1 MKHKSKFKS
10 VLKSIK
16 CAKVIQNLFPYF
28 GNLAHFRDTCKLFVV
43 SIITFCVVSIPS
55 VDARYTADFLTLG
68 VGARALGMGGAGTV
82 LSDNAYAPYWNPA
95 GLGQLTRYEV
105 SFMHSTLNEADA
117 YDFVG
122 YVHPLKKRGAIG
134 VSWLRVGVDDIPITS
149 LPVVTRPVGPA
160 NRPEV
165 VGSFNNTDNA
175 FLFASGWRLPSR
187 YGIDFHLGGTLKLL
201 YMSGYQSTNAIGGGA
216 DIGFVAM
223 TNREKPH
230 QLMLGLQVSDVFT
243 TKLYWNTPP
252 PSADRTSHTETIL
265 PHFKIGIATV
275 HTLPIFRSTLILAL
289 DTYVQNRI
297 RRDEVTLKKHPSKNP
312 LQPAVETRQGSPVEL
327 HAGAEWTLFDLLSL
341 RIGLSERSG
350 SLESVRQL
358 TAGVGLNLR
367 FVTGAGAGLD
377 YAFANHP
384 ALGGSHRISLR
395 IRF

>member
-1 MKHKSKFKS
+1 MRHYKKNY
-10 VLKSIK
+10 IRT
-16 CAKVIQNLFPYF
+16 VIY
-28 GNLAHFRDTCKLFVV
+28 
-43 SIITFCVVSIPS
+43 IIAFCGGLLS

-68 VGARALGMGGAGTV
+68 VGARALGMGGAGTA

-149 LPVVTRPVGPA
+149 LPVVSRPVGPT

-175 FLFASGWRLPSR
+175 FLFASGWKLPSR
-187 YGIDFHLGGTLKLL
+187 YGIDLHLGGTLKLL
-201 YMSGYQSTNAIGGGA
+201 YMSGYRSTNAIGGGA
-216 DIGFVAM
+216 DIGFIAM
-223 TNREKPH
+223 TNPEKAH

-252 PSADRTSHTETIL
+252 PSADQTSHTETIL
-265 PHFKIGIATV
+265 PHLKIGIATV
-275 HTLPIFRSTLILAL
+275 HRLPIFRSTLIFAL
-289 DTYVQNRI
+289 DTYVQNQAGL
-297 RRDEVTLKKHPSKNP
+297 EAEPEPT
-312 LQPAVETRQGSPVEL
+312 VETPQESPVEL
-327 HAGAEWTLFDLLSL
+327 HAGAEWTLFDLLAL
-341 RIGLSERSG
+341 RVGIAERSG
-350 SLESVRQL
+350 SLESIRQL

-384 ALGGSHRISLR
+384 ALGNSHRISLR

>member
-1 MKHKSKFKS
+1 MKHP
-10 VLKSIK
+10 IK
-16 CAKVIQNLFPYF
+16 NNFYLIVTIVTLCAGTLQ
-28 GNLAHFRDTCKLFVV
+28 
-43 SIITFCVVSIPS
+43 S

-68 VGARALGMGGAGTV
+68 VGARALAMGGAGTA

-105 SFMHSTLNEADA
+105 SFMHSTLNGEDA
-117 YDFVG
+117 YDFVS
-122 YVHPLKKRGAIG
+122 YIHPLKKRGAIG

-149 LPVVTRPVGPA
+149 LPVISRPVGPA

-175 FLFASGWRLPSR
+175 FLFAHGWRLPVFR
-187 YGIDFHLGGTLKLL
+187 GIHLRLGGTLKLL
-201 YMSGYQSTNAIGGGA
+201 YMSGYRSTNAIGGGA
-216 DIGFVAM
+216 DVGIIAM
-223 TNREKPH
+223 TNPEKSH
-230 QLMLGLQVSDVFT
+230 RLLLGLQASDAFT

-252 PSADRTSHTETIL
+252 PSADLTSHTETIL
-265 PHFKIGIATV
+265 PHLKIGVATI
-275 HTLPIFRSTLILAL
+275 HSLPIFRSILIFAL
-289 DTYVQNRI
+289 DTYIQNRGGSGI
-297 RRDEVTLKKHPSKNP
+297 KSD
-312 LQPAVETRQGSPVEL
+312 VEAPQGSPVEL
-327 HAGAEWTLFDLLSL
+327 HAGVEWTLFDLLAL
-341 RIGLSERSG
+341 RIGMAERSG
-350 SLESVRQL
+350 SLESIRQL

>member
-16 CAKVIQNLFPYF
+16 CAKVIQNPFPRF
-28 GNLAHFRDTCKLFVV
+28 GALAHFRDTCKLFVV
-43 SIITFCVVSIPS
+43 SIITLCAAIQP

-68 VGARALGMGGAGTV
+68 VGARALGMGGAGTA
-82 LSDNAYAPYWNPA
+82 LSNNAYAPYWNPA

-149 LPVVTRPVGPA
+149 LPVVSRPVGPT

-165 VGSFNNTDNA
+165 IGSFNNTDNA
-175 FLFASGWRLPSR
+175 FLFASGWKLPSR
-187 YGIDFHLGGTLKLL
+187 YGIDLHLGGTLKLL
-201 YMSGYQSTNAIGGGA
+201 YMSGYRSTNAIGGGA

-223 TNREKPH
+223 TNPEKSH

-252 PSADRTSHTETIL
+252 PSVDQTSHTETIL
-265 PHFKIGIATV
+265 PHFKIGIATI

-297 RRDEVTLKKHPSKNP
+297 GLEIEPD
-312 LQPAVETRQGSPVEL
+312 VEKSEGSPVEL

>member
-10 VLKSIK
+10 VLKFIK
-16 CAKVIQNLFPYF
+16 CAKVIQNPFPRF
-28 GNLAHFRDTCKLFVV
+28 GALAHFRDPCKFFVV
-43 SIITFCVVSIPS
+43 SIITLCAAVQPI
-55 VDARYTADFLTLG
+55 DARYTADFLTLG
-68 VGARALGMGGAGTV
+68 VGARALGMGGAGTA

-105 SFMHSTLNEADA
+105 SFMHSTLNKADA

-149 LPVVTRPVGPA
+149 LPVVSRPVGPT

-165 VGSFNNTDNA
+165 IGSFNNTDNA
-175 FLFASGWRLPSR
+175 FLFASGWKLPSR

-201 YMSGYQSTNAIGGGA
+201 YMSGYRSTNAIGGGA
-216 DIGFVAM
+216 DIGFIGM
-223 TNREKPH
+223 TNPEKPH

-252 PSADRTSHTETIL
+252 PSADLTSHTETIL
-265 PHFKIGIATV
+265 PHLKIGIATV

-297 RRDEVTLKKHPSKNP
+297 SLEIEPD
-312 LQPAVETRQGSPVEL
+312 VEKSEGSPVEL

-341 RIGLSERSG
+341 RIGFSERSG

>member
-28 GNLAHFRDTCKLFVV
+28 GTLAHFGDTCKLFVL
-43 SIITFCVVSIPS
+43 SILMFCVLTIQP

-68 VGARALGMGGAGTV
+68 VGARALGMGGAGTA
-82 LSDNAYAPYWNPA
+82 LSDNAYAPYWNSA

-122 YVHPLKKRGAIG
+122 YVHPLKGRGAIG

-149 LPVVTRPVGPA
+149 LPVVSRPVGPA

-201 YMSGYQSTNAIGGGA
+201 YMSGYRSTNAIGGGA
-216 DIGFVAM
+216 DIGFIGM
-223 TNREKPH
+223 TNPEKPH
-230 QLMLGLQVSDVFT
+230 QLMLGLQASDVFT

-252 PSADRTSHTETIL
+252 LSADRTSHTETIL
-265 PHFKIGIATV
+265 PHLKIGIATV

-297 RRDEVTLKKHPSKNP
+297 GLEIEPD
-312 LQPAVETRQGSPVEL
+312 VEKSEGSPVEL

-341 RIGLSERSG
+341 RVGLSERSG

-377 YAFANHP
+377 YAFASHP

>member
-1 MKHKSKFKS
+1 MKHPKKDSFCFI
-10 VLKSIK
+10 VTLI
-16 CAKVIQNLFPYF
+16 A
-28 GNLAHFRDTCKLFVV
+28 
-43 SIITFCVVSIPS
+43 FCVLIIQP
-55 VDARYTADFLTLG
+55 VDARYAADFLTLG
-68 VGARALGMGGAGTV
+68 VGARALGMGGAGTA

-149 LPVVTRPVGPA
+149 LPVVSRPVGPA
-160 NRPEV
+160 NRPKV

-175 FLFASGWRLPSR
+175 FLFASGWRFPSR

-201 YMSGYQSTNAIGGGA
+201 YMSGYRSTNAIGGGA
-216 DIGFVAM
+216 DIGFIGM
-223 TNREKPH
+223 TNPEKPH
-230 QLMLGLQVSDVFT
+230 QLMLGLQASDVFT

-252 PSADRTSHTETIL
+252 PSANLTSHTETIL
-265 PHFKIGIATV
+265 PHLKIGIATV

-289 DTYVQNRI
+289 DTYVQRGKEAI
-297 RRDEVTLKKHPSKNP
+297 GSQQREEVFVGAT
-312 LQPAVETRQGSPVEL
+312 ETSLPKAESRKPKAIPPVEL

>member
-1 MKHKSKFKS
+1 MKTESQQFPTATKNMKHHKK
-10 VLKSIK
+10 
-16 CAKVIQNLFPYF
+16 N
-28 GNLAHFRDTCKLFVV
+28 
-43 SIITFCVVSIPS
+43 TFCFIVTVIAFCTVPIQS

-68 VGARALGMGGAGTV
+68 VGARALAMGGAGTA

-105 SFMHSTLNEADA
+105 SFMHSTLNGEDA
-117 YDFVG
+117 YDFVSF
-122 YVHPLKKRGAIG
+122 VVPLANHNSRDKRHPLKNRGAIG

-149 LPVVTRPVGPA
+149 LPVVSRPVGPT

-175 FLFASGWRLPSR
+175 FLFAQGWRLPTL
-187 YGIDFHLGGTLKLL
+187 YGINLRLGGTLKLL
-201 YMSGYQSTNAIGGGA
+201 YMSGYRSTNAIGGGA
-216 DIGFVAM
+216 DMGLVAM
-223 TNREKPH
+223 TNPEKSH
-230 QLMLGLQVSDVFT
+230 QLMLGLQASDVFT

-252 PSADRTSHTETIL
+252 PSADLTSHTETIL
-265 PHFKIGIATV
+265 PQLKIGIATI
-275 HTLPIFRSTLILAL
+275 HALPIFRSTLILAL
-289 DTYVQNRI
+289 DTYIQNRGHS
-297 RRDEVTLKKHPSKNP
+297 RAESD
-312 LQPAVETRQGSPVEL
+312 VEAPQGSPVEL
-327 HAGAEWTLFDLLSL
+327 HAGAEWTLFDLLAL
-341 RIGLSERSG
+341 RVGMAERSG
-350 SLESVRQL
+350 SLESVRHL